1 MINKIVNVLLNS
13 INKWEHVRKGNYAN
27 DKQGEKSTL

>member
-1 MINKIVNVLLNS
+1 MIIMNYKMINVLLSS

-27 DKQGEKSTL
+27 GK